1 MNETSCYKINGRIFF
16 KHKDVPCKRRV
27 MKTLGVKKNTFAGNM
42 ISRVYDYYFQGA
54 INLKKEYRKY
64 YRKEFCSV
72 EKFIEEHFNI
82 ELDDAKK
89 LAEGN
94 YSMKECSRC
103 SVERNIETL
112 NYDESFKKAFS
123 KAVGGLRYHNYEIP
137 DYESIKKV
145 FGEKSARLF
154 VKNKGY
160 HAYWGYT
167 SSDDSPIT
175 QFFTTDSFEI
185 EDKDFYLNGR
195 ACVW

>member
-1 MNETSCYKINGRIFF
+1 
-16 KHKDVPCKRRV
+16 

-112 NYDESFKKAFS
+112 NYDESFKK
-123 KAVGGLRYHNYEIP
+123 
-137 DYESIKKV
+137 
-145 FGEKSARLF
+145 LF
-154 VKNKGY
+154 QK
-160 HAYWGYT
+160 
-167 SSDDSPIT
+167 
-175 QFFTTDSFEI
+175 
-185 EDKDFYLNGR
+185 R
-195 ACVW
+195 